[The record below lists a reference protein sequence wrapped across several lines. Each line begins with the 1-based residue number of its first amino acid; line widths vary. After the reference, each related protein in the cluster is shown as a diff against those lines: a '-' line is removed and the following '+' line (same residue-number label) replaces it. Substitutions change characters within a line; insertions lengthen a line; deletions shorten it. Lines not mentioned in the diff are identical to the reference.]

1 MFIILASDGLWDTFS
16 NEEACTFIKDHIR
29 EPDFGAKSLAM
40 ESYYRG
46 SVDNITVLVIVFRS
60 GIYTIGTNT
69 KPGNPMKN
77 SGSSNTEDKFNLK
90 TSNNENR
97 FNYNNYNGNGPRDLK
112 SANLNNNG
120 EFINNSV
127 TNVSKMSA
135 ASIIASTNLNRSNSF
150 RAK

>member
-16 NEEACTFIKDHIR
+16 NEEACTFIKQRIR

-46 SVDNITVLVIVFRS
+46 SVDNITVLVIVFRP
-60 GIYTIGTNT
+60 GCYTIGTDT
-69 KPGNPMKN
+69 KSNNSLKN
-77 SGSSNTEDKFNLK
+77 SGSSSGEDNFNLK
-90 TSNNENR
+90 ISSQESR
-97 FNYNNYNGNGPRDLK
+97 FNYDNYNENGPRDSK
-112 SANLNNNG
+112 SSIPEHNG
-120 EFINNSV
+120 EIISSSG
-127 TNVSKMSA
+127 TNLPKMSA